1 MSNRTCPKCGK
12 SAYGFPKC
20 PWCSSM
26 YFQNESL
33 VTKDEVEE
41 VRVDRQTRGFWFY
54 VALLILIF
62 GPIVLGVLGAGLMM
76 LNDALGF
83 SPVSQHGLIAAMLWM
98 PMGSFVTWLIAAVL
112 IVVALG
118 WAILKGIF
126 KSRS

>member
-1 MSNRTCPKCGK
+1 
-12 SAYGFPKC
+12 
-20 PWCSSM
+20 M